1 MPLKVDN
8 GIPIK
13 LKLQV
18 PDAVALP
25 AGSLSTGEALP
36 AGALT
41 SEALADLA
49 FVSTGATVLDIDPLV
64 QLFSTWCYAACAKM
78 ILIYYG
84 QTTVTQCS
92 VAALV
97 KKNNKNDGS
106 CCLDE
111 PDLDCI
117 LSGCEDEDF
126 VRMYSGFN
134 LQSRFLQR
142 RLTLNEVRAEL
153 TAKRPV
159 EAIVKWD
166 DLDGSHAVLI
176 TGINGDLV
184 FVNDPL
190 NMEKFKGWQLYDY
203 LVEGFTYG
211 DWNRTCTGFPNKE

>member
-13 LKLQV
+13 VKLQV
-18 PDAVALP
+18 PDVVALP
-25 AGSLSTGEALP
+25 ASSIGTGEALTT
-36 AGALT
+36 GVLT

-49 FVSTGATVLDIDPLV
+49 FLSAGATLLDIAPRV

-78 ILIYYG
+78 ILIYYE
-84 QTTVTQCS
+84 QPDVKQCQI
-92 VAALV
+92 VALV
-97 KKNNKNDGS
+97 KKNNKNNGS
-106 CCLDE
+106 CCPDE

-134 LQSRFLQR
+134 LQSSFLKR
-142 RLTLNEVRAEL
+142 RLTMNELRAEL

-166 DLDGSHAVLI
+166 DFEGSHAVVI

-190 NMEKFKGWQLYDY
+190 NLKKFRGWQRYDY
-203 LVEGFTYG
+203 LAAGFTDG
-211 DWNRTCTGFPNKE
+211 AWNRTCTGFPNKE